1 MMYLKKIRRLI
12 NLEEYTAELLGKEAA
27 FYVPSGT
34 MGNQICLNVL
44 TDPGDE
50 VICDRE
56 AHIFN
61 YESASPCKIKW
72 NPNLSA

>member
-1 MMYLKKIRRLI
+1 
-12 NLEEYTAELLGKEAA
+12 
-27 FYVPSGT
+27 

-61 YESASPCKIKW
+61 YESASPAA
-72 NPNLSA
+72 LSGIQLYPLEGNYGVLTPEQVEP